1 MWLVGH
7 QDAAR
12 RGKGSRRFRRERESK
27 GGGRAKGRCRV
38 PRRSIATGPLL
49 VGRGVVRWGRGDA
62 RGQDCGDRRE
72 EGLV

>member
-1 MWLVGH
+1 MQPEEGRGR
-7 QDAAR
+7 DAF
-12 RGKGSRRFRRERESK
+12 GERESK
-27 GGGRAKGRCRV
+27 GGRAKGRCRV